1 MAKLKTLD
9 KVTAA
14 IRQMVQDAPPQKAG
28 TARGLGSPKQI
39 HQGMLNL
46 YNKNP
51 ILADSTEPLGRAM
64 QEWLQRNPFPAT
76 GGDDAIR
83 TWQNAH
89 NSFLG
94 TTSKDLGVPIEGF
107 DLSGFKTTE
116 LATRGERD
124 YTLPDDEASKM
135 KGERYP
141 TSREPRPSKRDIE
154 EWNKFLNSK
163 KKDLVKRDFS
173 ADALTAAGGVLA
185 LQEALKNMELSD
197 PEASAIDGPSGVE
210 ELVEETRPVPEVA
223 SIEETTMVT
232 PEEEVTT
239 TTSRR
244 QRNPKGR
251 RNRKQLAPV
260 KSVDQEFFDDLFDES
275 RPHRPGDSSK
285 RSTAEALAAGGITS
299 KRAYEILHDGAS
311 LNQTEAKIIGQ
322 GGRMR
327 KEHQEEALR
336 QRQQQYFDNKKF

>member
-1 MAKLKTLD
+1 MAQLNTLD

-14 IRQMVQDAPPQKAG
+14 IRKLLQDAPPQRAG

-64 QEWLQRNPFPAT
+64 QDWLQRNPFPAT

-94 TTSKDLGVPIEGF
+94 KASKDLDVPIEGF

-116 LATRGERD
+116 LTNRGERGLR
-124 YTLPDDEASKM
+124 TDDKAPKLE
-135 KGERYP
+135 GEP
-141 TSREPRPSKRDIE
+141 SPNIPENRPNE
-154 EWNKFLNSK
+154 
-163 KKDLVKRDFS
+163 RDFA
-173 ADALTAAGGVLA
+173 ADALATVGGVLTA
-185 LQEALKNMELSD
+185 REALKNMELSD

-244 QRNPKGR
+244 QRRPKGR
-251 RNRKQLAPV
+251 RNRKQLAPA

-275 RPHRPGDSSK
+275 RTHRPGDSSK